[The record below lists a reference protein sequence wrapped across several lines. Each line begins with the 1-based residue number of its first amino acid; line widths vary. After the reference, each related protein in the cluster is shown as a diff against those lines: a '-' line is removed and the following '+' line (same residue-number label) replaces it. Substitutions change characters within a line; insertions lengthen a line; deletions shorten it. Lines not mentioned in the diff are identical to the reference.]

1 MKLNFLRFL
10 AVGVIGAVLSVSM
23 FAQGNRQASP
33 TSSLYVISAKAGA
46 VNYLSGDVS
55 IQPKGAKKV
64 FLHKGDEVQVG
75 DKVSTGGDG
84 RAEILLNPGS
94 YIRLAENSEFEFVT
108 TSLEDD
114 LQLKLNRG
122 NAIFEVIADKEFKI
136 AINTPNSRFYLI
148 SSGIYRI
155 DALENGA
162 GKISVWKGK
171 AQLGDAKATTV
182 KGGKTATFDNMQVA
196 IAKFDRDNKGE
207 FDLWSKTRAEQ
218 IAKINERLVQRQM
231 RQSLMSSFNNT
242 WDASNGYGLWVR
254 DPFSQSFCFLPFGY
268 GSRSPYGFGYSQ
280 SIWNY
285 NPPPQ
290 VTNTIYQN
298 PSNPQP
304 PTYSPPTYNPSIG
317 GGNNGGGN
325 NGGGVFQPSIPPASR
340 EREQGERP
348 TRQDRPDIKRPI
360 DN

>member
-1 MKLNFLRFL
+1 MKLNFLRLLTF
-10 AVGVIGAVLSVSM
+10 GVIGTVLSVSM
-23 FAQGNRQASP
+23 LAQNNRQASP

-55 IQPKGAKKV
+55 IQPKGAAKKI

-75 DKVSTGGDG
+75 DKVSTGGGG

-114 LQLKLNRG
+114 LQLRLNRG
-122 NAIFEVIADKEFKI
+122 SAIFEVIADKEFKI
-136 AINTPNSRFYLI
+136 AINTLNSRFYLI

-182 KGGKTATFDNMQVA
+182 KGGKTATFDNMQIA

-207 FDLWSKTRAEQ
+207 FDLWSKSRAEQ
-218 IAKINERLVQRQM
+218 IAKINEKLVQRQM

-254 DPFSQSFCFLPFGY
+254 DPFSQSFCFLPFSY
-268 GSRSPYGFGYSQ
+268 GWRSPYGFGFNQ

-304 PTYSPPTYNPSIG
+304 PTYSPPTNNPPSIG
-317 GGNNGGGN
+317 GGVNNGGGSLPN
-325 NGGGVFQPSIPPASR
+325 TPISTPSTRDNYPPR
-340 EREQGERP
+340 ERP
-348 TRQDRPDIKRPI
+348 NIVDRKANPI